1 MIRAAL
7 SDWDDTLMLDSEGR
21 VHGPVWQALFP
32 PNGVARMEG
41 IGIGM
46 MPEDVVRQAIRVF
59 GREDFVNHAIR
70 NLGFPYDWERDF
82 LHIDDAEQRLV
93 TAAEMYRRG
102 FIVDHVASSPNI
114 ELNEGAKVML
124 ERFKHERIPV
134 GVITSGPFDYAEVV
148 VKKLG
153 LMNDVREDD
162 LVQFF

>member
-21 VHGPVWQALFP
+21 VHGPVWQKLFP

-70 NLGFPYDWERDF
+70 NLGFPYDWERKRNWDF
-82 LHIDDAEQRLV
+82 
-93 TAAEMYRRG
+93 
-102 FIVDHVASSPNI
+102 
-114 ELNEGAKVML
+114 
-124 ERFKHERIPV
+124 RIK
-134 GVITSGPFDYAEVV
+134 SN
-148 VKKLG
+148 L
-153 LMNDVREDD
+153 R
-162 LVQFF
+162 